1 MISSDIRTLYCAL
14 LLVATVALPSTALA
28 SHGEVCWLVG
38 TVESLGEATEDTQHF
53 TFRVAFSFPAARN
66 GIMNSY
72 DPEDCYQY
80 SDTVIKPNLP
90 LSIQITEGGQL
101 EMIQFLVKPRNGP
114 WRYSWRSTDGWE
126 IDDRSDEDLYYL
138 NDR

>member
-1 MISSDIRTLYCAL
+1 MISSDIRTLYRVL

-53 TFRVAFSFPAARN
+53 TFRVASSFAAAR
-66 GIMNSY
+66 MKLFNSY
-72 DPEDCYQY
+72 DPEDCNQY
-80 SDTVIKPNLP
+80 SDTVIELSLP

-101 EMIQFLVKPRNGP
+101 EMIQRLWKDANGQ
-114 WRYSWRSTDGWE
+114 WWHLWHSTDGWE